1 MKGSAYLKQ
10 TFRGKTLS
18 CKSVFNSLGLWVK
31 FIFGLRRWQVL
42 SPLADC
48 GQVLPNELK
57 NVQIWEILCFY
68 LRASFVSTRRR
79 SRRLAQQVWSWRT
92 SWSSTVSGRRLAE
105 RSKGEQL
112 SALRTADR
120 SQHLLPLSFSHSF
133 ALCVSASP
141 KAKKQLKRK
150 LDRGVKKLRGLEKWI
165 VELKKKIFFK

>member
-1 MKGSAYLKQ
+1 MCLTHWVCGWSLFLVWEGDKFCHRLQTVDKFCLLSLKMY
-10 TFRGKTLS
+10 
-18 CKSVFNSLGLWVK
+18 K
-31 FIFGLRRWQVL
+31 FEKYFV
-42 SPLADC
+42 
-48 GQVLPNELK
+48 
-57 NVQIWEILCFY
+57 Y
-68 LRASFVSTRRR
+68 LRASFVSIRQR

-165 VELKKKIFFK
+165 VELKKIFF